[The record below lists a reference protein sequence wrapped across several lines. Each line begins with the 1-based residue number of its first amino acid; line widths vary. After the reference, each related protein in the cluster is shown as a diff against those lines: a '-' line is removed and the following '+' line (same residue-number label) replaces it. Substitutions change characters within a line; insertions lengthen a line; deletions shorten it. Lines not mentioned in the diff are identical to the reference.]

1 MEDSTLPNVSIEI
14 STPDMKSL
22 KREIY
27 TDNER
32 STHCGIIEGSR
43 LTDMLDVADCIIDKM
58 EYYSLFTSNCQHFC
72 NNFLNHYGFK
82 VYGTT
87 LGKEVT
93 AEIEKQI
100 DKTPEQNAVL
110 EKLQQM
116 HANGDISDAP
126 LPLMPV
132 NKDASLQLVPFR
144 SAPLQPSQSEIEARM
159 RRHFAALLNA
169 LVGAN

>member
-1 MEDSTLPNVSIEI
+1 
-14 STPDMKSL
+14 
-22 KREIY
+22 
-27 TDNER
+27 
-32 STHCGIIEGSR
+32 
-43 LTDMLDVADCIIDKM
+43 
-58 EYYSLFTSNCQHFC
+58 
-72 NNFLNHYGFK
+72 
-82 VYGTT
+82 
-87 LGKEVT
+87 
-93 AEIEKQI
+93 
-100 DKTPEQNAVL
+100 
-110 EKLQQM
+110 M